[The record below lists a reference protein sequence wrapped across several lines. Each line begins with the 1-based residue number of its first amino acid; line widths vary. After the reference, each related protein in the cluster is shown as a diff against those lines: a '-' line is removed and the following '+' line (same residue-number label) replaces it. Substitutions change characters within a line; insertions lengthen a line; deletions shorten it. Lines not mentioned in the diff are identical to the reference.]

1 MSYAIRLIDLEKH
14 FHGERSVFKAVD
26 RLSMDIRSGEFVS
39 LLGSSGCGKTTTLRM
54 IAGLEMPS
62 GGQILVN
69 GVDVTDWPASKRD
82 MRMMFQDLALFPH
95 MTVAEN
101 VAFGLTL
108 RSSKPRLSRSEVAK
122 RVADYLDLAHLGD
135 FAGRLPHQLSGGQ
148 RQRVALVRAL
158 ATEPSIVLFDE
169 PLGALD
175 AGLRRAM
182 QLELKRIHAA
192 LGKTFVFVTHD
203 QEEALSMS
211 DRIAVMHGGNI
222 LQYDTPEA
230 IYDRPSCRYVAQF
243 MGAANLLDA
252 SVERL
257 EGGEGML
264 RLDGLGTV
272 IAAVPAGVG
281 VGQKVTVM
289 FRADR
294 AIFEG
299 ESLNWIDGEHRESVF
314 LGNRIE
320 HVVGLADGR
329 EVTVEARIG
338 QPGIVPGAALRFGVR
353 PADFRVLVQ

>member
-14 FHGERSVFKAVD
+14 FQGDRNVFKAVD
-26 RLSMDIRSGEFVS
+26 RLSMDIQSGEFVS

-62 GGQILVN
+62 SGQILVN
-69 GVDVTDWPASKRD
+69 GTDVTDWPASKRD

-95 MTVAEN
+95 MTVEEN
-101 VAFGLTL
+101 IAFGLTL
-108 RSSKPRLSRSEVAK
+108 RSSRPRLGRDEVRK
-122 RVADYLDLAHLGD
+122 RVADYLDLAHMGS
-135 FAGRLPHQLSGGQ
+135 FAKRLPHQLSGGQ

-192 LGKTFVFVTHD
+192 LRKTFVFVTHD
-203 QEEALSMS
+203 QDEALSMS
-211 DRIAVMHGGNI
+211 DRIAVMHGGKI

-230 IYDRPSCRYVAQF
+230 IYDRPNCRYVAQF

-257 EGGEGML
+257 DGGEGML
-264 RLDGLGTV
+264 RLDGLGAIV
-272 IAAVPAGVG
+272 APVPDGLG

-294 AIFEG
+294 ALFTGEG
-299 ESLNWIDGEHRESVF
+299 INWIDGEHRQSVF
-314 LGNRIE
+314 LGNRME
-320 HVVGLADGR
+320 HVVGLPGGQ
-329 EVTVEARIG
+329 EVTVEAKIG
-338 QPGIVPGAALRFGVR
+338 ETLVVPGAAVRFAVR
-353 PADFRVLVQ
+353 PADIRVLVH